1 MPKILGLSH
10 RRAVP
15 LTIPGFL
22 LVRTRVLFQHPL
34 QPDPIA
40 TMYTALGQMRLVG
53 SRTVRGHQKWERHQE
68 AEKTG
73 MPAMNSCS
81 VHGTFHQFGM
91 PLFGSDAPNWGTTK
105 TAQTEPWKM
114 VIETGARDWRLWAVF
129 CFEPNYIKLPLQQSL
144 PKSFANRFLH
154 ISASQKSLKRNLC
167 ASHSSHL
174 WGRCAAKTSSGT
186 NANIRALPGPP
197 DGCGEL
203 QFECDAPSVLSAIK
217 ATSLKKRGFSQLR

>member
-1 MPKILGLSH
+1 MSLCRQTSFKCIIGSLESVDKDGRSHAALKIQTTPSSVPLPMPKILGLSH

-114 VIETGARDWRLWAVF
+114 VIETGARDWRL
-129 CFEPNYIKLPLQQSL
+129 
-144 PKSFANRFLH
+144 
-154 ISASQKSLKRNLC
+154 
-167 ASHSSHL
+167 
-174 WGRCAAKTSSGT
+174 
-186 NANIRALPGPP
+186 
-197 DGCGEL
+197 
-203 QFECDAPSVLSAIK
+203 
-217 ATSLKKRGFSQLR
+217 

>member
-1 MPKILGLSH
+1 MSLCGQTSFKCIIGSLEGVDKDGRSHAALKIQTTPSSVPLPMPKILGLSH

-81 VHGTFHQFGM
+81 VHGTSHQFGM

-114 VIETGARDWRLWAVF
+114 VIETGARDWRL
-129 CFEPNYIKLPLQQSL
+129 
-144 PKSFANRFLH
+144 
-154 ISASQKSLKRNLC
+154 
-167 ASHSSHL
+167 
-174 WGRCAAKTSSGT
+174 
-186 NANIRALPGPP
+186 
-197 DGCGEL
+197 
-203 QFECDAPSVLSAIK
+203 
-217 ATSLKKRGFSQLR
+217 